1 LSSEPSD
8 FNARVLPVNDP
19 VIDRPTA
26 AGRSSTSSP
35 ATDSGRAVPPL
46 EAIGVTIAYRSTAVL
61 ENVCFATP
69 PGTLTAI
76 VGPNGAGK
84 STLIKAALG
93 LIEPVAGQFR
103 FFGRSFREVGGRVS
117 YVPQRTSV
125 DWDFP
130 VTALDVVCM
139 GLYRQIGWFRPV
151 TAKHRAKAIEALRG
165 VGMHDYAKRQISQL
179 SGGQQQRVF
188 LARSLVQGAELF
200 LMDEPLAGVDAATET
215 TIIQTLRSLRDEGRT
230 AMVVHHDLDTV
241 AEYFDRV
248 LLLNRGVIATGPV
261 DEVMKPDLL
270 KQAYGGNLLIFG
282 AD

>member
-1 LSSEPSD
+1 
-8 FNARVLPVNDP
+8 
-19 VIDRPTA
+19 
-26 AGRSSTSSP
+26 
-35 ATDSGRAVPPL
+35 
-46 EAIGVTIAYRSTAVL
+46 
-61 ENVCFATP
+61 

-84 STLIKAALG
+84 STLIKASLG
-93 LIEPVAGQFR
+93 LIDPAAGHFE
-103 FFGRSFREVGGRVS
+103 FFGKSFRDVDGRVS

-139 GLYRQIGWFRPV
+139 GLYRRIGWFRPV
-151 TAKHRAKAIEALRG
+151 RAKHRRLAMEALES
-165 VGMHDYAKRQISQL
+165 VGMHDFSGRQISQL

-215 TIIQTLRSLRDEGRT
+215 TIIETLRQLRDEGRT

-241 AEYFDRV
+241 GDYFDRV
-248 LLLNRGVIATGPV
+248 LLLNGRIIAEGPV
-261 DEVMKPDLL
+261 DEVMKPDTL
-270 KQAYGGNLLIFG
+270 KEAYGGKLLIFE
-282 AD
+282 

>member
-1 LSSEPSD
+1 MTRSD
-8 FNARVLPVNDP
+8 ELASGSANL
-19 VIDRPTA
+19 
-26 AGRSSTSSP
+26 SP
-35 ATDSGRAVPPL
+35 ARDAANGPPPIQAVD
-46 EAIGVTIAYRSTAVL
+46 VTVAYRSKAVL
-61 ENVCFATP
+61 EGVSFQTP

-93 LIEPVAGQFR
+93 LVEPAAGNFQ
-103 FFGRSFREVGGRVS
+103 FFGKPFSKVGGRVS

-151 TAKHRAKAIEALRG
+151 QSKHRRLALEALEN
-165 VGMHDYAKRQISQL
+165 VGMRDLSDRQISQL

-215 TIIQTLRSLRDEGRT
+215 TIIETLHGLRDQGCT

-241 AEYFDRV
+241 VDYFDRV
-248 LLLNRGVIATGPV
+248 LLLNRTVIAEGSTA
-261 DEVMKPDLL
+261 EVMQPDLL
-270 KQAYGGNLLIFG
+270 KQAYGGHLLIF
-282 AD
+282 DSK

>member
-1 LSSEPSD
+1 MTADEPTG
-8 FNARVLPVNDP
+8 
-19 VIDRPTA
+19 I
-26 AGRSSTSSP
+26 
-35 ATDSGRAVPPL
+35 PPL
-46 EAIGVTIAYRSTAVL
+46 QAIDVTIAYRSTPVL
-61 ENVCFATP
+61 ERVSFATP

-93 LIEPVAGQFR
+93 LIEPAAGEFK
-103 FFGRSFREVGGRVS
+103 FFGESFGDVGGRVS

-139 GLYRQIGWFRPV
+139 GLYRKIGWFRPV
-151 TAKHRAKAIEALRG
+151 GAKHRRLALDALDG
-165 VGMHDYAKRQISQL
+165 VGMRDYAKRQISQL

-188 LARSLVQGAELF
+188 LARSLVQLPELF

-215 TIIQTLRSLRDEGRT
+215 TIIDTLRDLRDQGRT

-241 AEYFDRV
+241 ADYFDRV
-248 LLLNRGVIATGPV
+248 LLLNRRVIAEGPV
-261 DEVMKPDLL
+261 SEVMRPDLL
-270 KQAYGGNLLIFG
+270 KETYGGNLLIFG
-282 AD
+282 AQ

>member
-1 LSSEPSD
+1 MTPKD
-8 FNARVLPVNDP
+8 
-19 VIDRPTA
+19 
-26 AGRSSTSSP
+26 
-35 ATDSGRAVPPL
+35 ATTVPPL
-46 EAIGVTIAYRSTAVL
+46 QAFNVTIAYRSTAVL
-61 ENVCFATP
+61 SNVSFATP

-84 STLIKAALG
+84 STLIKASLG
-93 LIEPVAGQFR
+93 LIEPAAGHFE
-103 FFGRSFREVGGRVS
+103 FFGHSFREVEGRVS

-151 TAKHRAKAIEALRG
+151 RAKHRRLAMEALES
-165 VGMHDYAKRQISQL
+165 VGMHDFFDRQISQL

-200 LMDEPLAGVDAATET
+200 LMDEPLAGVDASTEK
-215 TIIQTLRSLRDEGRT
+215 TIIETLRQLRDEGRT

-241 AEYFDRV
+241 GDYFDRV
-248 LLLNRGVIATGPV
+248 LLLNGRIIAEGPV
-261 DEVMKPDLL
+261 DEVMQPETL
-270 KQAYGGNLLIFG
+270 KEAYGGKLLIF
-282 AD
+282 D